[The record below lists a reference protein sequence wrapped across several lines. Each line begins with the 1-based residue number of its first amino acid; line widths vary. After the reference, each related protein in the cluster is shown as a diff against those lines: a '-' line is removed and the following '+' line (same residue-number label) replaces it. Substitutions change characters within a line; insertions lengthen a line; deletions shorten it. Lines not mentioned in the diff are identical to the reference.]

1 MEELFSFLENEG
13 IEPSLIAAARSFR
26 DAHPAAEEDR
36 SRIPVPEYYYYGR
49 KTWEL
54 ALAALLAG
62 KNLLLA
68 GPKATGKNVLSENL
82 CALFGR
88 PMWNVSFHVNADASY
103 LIGTDTY
110 NGQAVVFRPGPI
122 WLCAE
127 KGGFGI
133 LDEINMAK
141 NEALAVLHAALD
153 FRRSLDVPGYERID
167 LREETRFIATMNYGY
182 AGTRDLNEA
191 LTSRFAVLDM
201 PPITGENLIKL
212 ITRRYP
218 AINVKI
224 CEQLVRLYEELEKK
238 AESAEISDSALDLR
252 GLLDAVALM
261 EQGITSGDALDMCVV
276 NKSFDA
282 YERGLIRDV
291 IAARLP
297 SDLTRDVVFGA

>member
-1 MEELFSFLENEG
+1 MIDFLRSEG
-13 IEPSLIAAARSFR
+13 IEASVLAQLEEFR
-26 DAHPAAEEDR
+26 RAWPVRPEDER
-36 SRIPVPEYYYYGR
+36 RVPRPKFRYYGR
-49 KTWEL
+49 DVWQK
-54 ALAALLAG
+54 ALIALLAG
-62 KNLLLA
+62 ENILLV

-103 LIGTDTY
+103 LVGTDTY

-201 PPITGENLIKL
+201 PVIAGEERSKL
-212 ITRRYP
+212 IARRYP
-218 AINVKI
+218 SIDGKI
-224 CEQLVRLYEELEKK
+224 CSQLVRLYEELEKK

-261 EQGITSGDALDMCVV
+261 EQGLTSGDALDMCVV

-282 YERGLIRDV
+282 YERSLIRDV

>member
-1 MEELFSFLENEG
+1 MEELFTYLKNEG
-13 IEPSLIAAARSFR
+13 VDAGLLEAVRVFAAG
-26 DAHPAAEEDR
+26 HPAAAEDAG
-36 SRIPVPEYYYYGR
+36 RIPKPEYFYYGR

-54 ALAALLAG
+54 ALSALLAG

-68 GPKATGKNVLSENL
+68 GPKATGKNVLAENL
-82 CALFGR
+82 SALFGR
-88 PMWNVSFHVNADASY
+88 PLWNVSFHVNADAAY

-110 NGQAVVFRPGPI
+110 NGREVTFRPGPV
-122 WLCAE
+122 WLCAR
-127 KGGFGI
+127 KGGFGV

-141 NEALAVLHAALD
+141 NEALAVLHASLD
-153 FRRSLDVPGYERID
+153 FRRSIDVPGYDRID
-167 LREETRFIATMNYGY
+167 LAPETRFIATMNYGY

-201 PPITGENLIKL
+201 PLITGDDLGKL
-212 ITRRYP
+212 IERRYRTIRSP
-218 AINVKI
+218 I
-224 CEQLVRLYEELEKK
+224 CDQLVRLYEELEKK
-238 AESAEISDSALDLR
+238 AESAEISDAALDLR

-261 EQGITSGDALDMCVV
+261 EQGLSSGDALDMCVV

-297 SDLTRDVVFGA
+297 ADLRRSDVFDS

>member
-1 MEELFSFLENEG
+1 MEELFSFLANEG
-13 IEPSLIAAARSFR
+13 IDPSLIDAARRFR
-26 DAHPAAEEDR
+26 DTHPVAEEDR
-36 SRIPVPEYYYYGR
+36 SRIPVPEYFYYGR

-54 ALAALLAG
+54 ALAAL
-62 KNLLLA
+62 
-68 GPKATGKNVLSENL
+68 V
-82 CALFGR
+82 
-88 PMWNVSFHVNADASY
+88 
-103 LIGTDTY
+103 GTDTY

-201 PPITGENLIKL
+201 PVIAGEDLSKL
-212 ITRRYP
+212 IARRYP
-218 AINVKI
+218 SIDGKI
-224 CEQLVRLYEELEKK
+224 CSQLVRLYEELEKK

-261 EQGITSGDALDMCVV
+261 EQGLTSGDALDMCVV

-282 YERGLIRDV
+282 YERSLIRDV

>member
-1 MEELFSFLENEG
+1 MEELFSFLANEG
-13 IEPSLIAAARSFR
+13 IDPSLIEAARRFR
-26 DAHPAAEEDR
+26 DTHPVAEEDR
-36 SRIPVPEYYYYGR
+36 SRIPVPEYFYYGR

-54 ALAALLAG
+54 ALAALLA
-62 KNLLLA
+62 
-68 GPKATGKNVLSENL
+68 
-82 CALFGR
+82 R

-103 LIGTDTY
+103 LVGTDTY

-201 PPITGENLIKL
+201 PVIAGEDLSKL
-212 ITRRYP
+212 IARRYP
-218 AINVKI
+218 SIDGKI
-224 CEQLVRLYEELEKK
+224 CSQLVRLYEELEKK

-261 EQGITSGDALDMCVV
+261 EQGLTSGDALDMCVV

-282 YERGLIRDV
+282 YERSLIRDV